1 MPKTANSIPP
11 LLRWAGSK
19 RKVLHRLRP
28 FWSDKFARYIEPFAG
43 SAVLFFDVQPLSA
56 LLGDINP
63 HLINALRCVRDDPV
77 GIYARLSPWRRSKCR
92 FYRLRRQS
100 AETLDPMGQA
110 ARFIYLNRFCF
121 NGIYRTN
128 ARGEF
133 NVPYAKSDTG
143 RLPTLESLQKCST
156 ALQRAEILRSDFESL
171 VLEHAGLNDFVYM
184 DPPYATQ
191 TRRIFREYEGNSF
204 SVDDIPRLADL
215 LRELE
220 RRKAFFLLSYAYCR
234 EALNAFSEWSICEF
248 NVQRN
253 VAGFSSSRR
262 TAIEMLVSNLSP
274 SLT

>member
-1 MPKTANSIPP
+1 MIPP

-28 FWSDKFARYIEPFAG
+28 FWSEKFGMYIEPFAG

-63 HLINALRCVRDDPV
+63 HLINALRCVRDDPAT
-77 GIYARLSPWRRSKCR
+77 IYARLSPWRRSKRR

-100 AETLDPMGQA
+100 AEILDPIDQA

-128 ARGEF
+128 ARGQF

-143 RLPTLESLQKCST
+143 HLPTLESLQMCST
-156 ALQRAEILRSDFESL
+156 ALKRAVILHSDFESL

-184 DPPYATQ
+184 DPPYATE
-191 TRRIFREYEGNSF
+191 TRRIFREYEGKSF
-204 SVDDIPRLADL
+204 SVDDIPRLAGL
-215 LRELE
+215 LRELD

-234 EALNAFSEWSICEF
+234 EALDAFREWSICKF
-248 NVQRN
+248 HVQRN

-274 SLT
+274 NLA